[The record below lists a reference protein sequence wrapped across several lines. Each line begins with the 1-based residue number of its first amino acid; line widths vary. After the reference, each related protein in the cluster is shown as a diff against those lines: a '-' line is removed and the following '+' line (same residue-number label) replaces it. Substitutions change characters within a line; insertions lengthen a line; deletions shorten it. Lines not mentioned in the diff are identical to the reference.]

1 MSALKID
8 HWISYV
14 KVNSDLGGEK
24 INLTGMDSRESGKRS
39 AGRGGSFK
47 AFKEFRCKGSRE
59 MKQQLKGVQRR
70 VFFKMRDLL
79 RHVYML
85 MRMIL

>member
-1 MSALKID
+1 MSVLKID

-47 AFKEFRCKGSRE
+47 EFRCKGSRE